1 MNRPA
6 PISVE
11 ADSASTTRT
20 DRVRALNDAFRQ
32 SFAGGNVMLSRGIA
46 SMPAALR
53 REAEAAMKSF
63 AAFGADDDPHG
74 EHDFGAF
81 DLTGQR
87 CFWKIDTYDRA
98 MAGHSP
104 DAADPAVTVR
114 VLTIML
120 AEEY

>member
-1 MNRPA
+1 MSRPA

-11 ADSASTTRT
+11 ADPASTTRT

-32 SFAGGNVMLSRGIA
+32 SFAGGHVMLSRGIA
-46 SMPAALR
+46 TLPAALR
-53 REAEAAMKSF
+53 HEAEASVKSF
-63 AAFGADDDPHG
+63 QAFAAAGDPYG

-81 DLTGQR
+81 DLARQR

-98 MAGHSP
+98 MVGHSP
-104 DAADPAVTVR
+104 DPANPAVTVR
-114 VLTIML
+114 ILTIML